1 VTDGGGPRR
10 RGRQGPRSLYWFRT
24 PPGVRV
30 GRAPIDEQA
39 MRLLEEHNPDVEFDW
54 SRLLK
59 EGSQDQGGRRDRDQ
73 RDRDPRDRDRRDRRE
88 GREPQQPSR
97 SRPADTSA
105 AAVPPL
111 RPPDANDVSAVIAD
125 ERADAHADSMLEDVS
140 PAFARLGSDGLARL
154 RARYTQL
161 MARLGDKP
169 IEDEARAEL
178 KGRIERLNPDAWLTA
193 DEVAAALEQ
202 YESVYESLRAD
213 VGHHPARRR

>member
-1 VTDGGGPRR
+1 
-10 RGRQGPRSLYWFRT
+10 
-24 PPGVRV
+24 
-30 GRAPIDEQA
+30 
-39 MRLLEEHNPDVEFDW
+39 M
-54 SRLLK
+54 
-59 EGSQDQGGRRDRDQ
+59 
-73 RDRDPRDRDRRDRRE
+73 
-88 GREPQQPSR
+88 
-97 SRPADTSA
+97 
-105 AAVPPL
+105 
-111 RPPDANDVSAVIAD
+111 SAVIAD

-193 DEVAAALEQ
+193 DEVGAALEQ

-213 VGHHPARRR
+213 VGHHPSRRR